1 MSDLEYFLSV
11 KTFNSP
17 IDITH
22 LLPKL
27 TTDWECS
34 IHSYILNLEGSG
46 ANPEVEVMRLNCNAI
61 EFDKSLKQQHLIE
74 VLVNTVKLQHV
85 KTFRWKKIIVSNP
98 TNFQVSLTD
107 LRNTPVNVKN
117 DGSHALLIFR
127 KRL

>member
-1 MSDLEYFLSV
+1 MSSLEYFLSV

-22 LLPKL
+22 LLPRL
-27 TTDWECS
+27 STDWECS
-34 IHSYILNLEGSG
+34 VHSYVLNLQGSS
-46 ANPEVEVMRLNCNAI
+46 ANPEVEVMRLYCNAI
-61 EFDKSLKQQHLIE
+61 EFDRSLKQQHLIE
-74 VLVNTVKLQHV
+74 VLVSTVKMQHV

-117 DGSHALLIFR
+117 DGSHVLLIFR
-127 KRL
+127 KEV

>member
-1 MSDLEYFLSV
+1 MSGLEYFLSV
-11 KTFNSP
+11 KTFNSS

-27 TTDWECS
+27 TTNWECS
-34 IHSYILNLEGSG
+34 IHSYFLNLEGLG
-46 ANPEVEVMRLNCNAI
+46 ENPEVEVMRLNCNAI

-85 KTFRWKKIIVSNP
+85 KTFRWKKIIISNP